1 MGPRVAL
8 CESAQGARY
17 APEDVYEES
26 RRGQRLCQPICETS
40 GPRSSTSESPSN
52 RYGRSTNPPKLSRRA
67 NSGMNREISVWG
79 WRLIIVWLGVR
90 VLPAPPHNP
99 IQTEIFRCRAN
110 RAVPA
115 GFLCGP
121 FVSADGRPNVTAFF
135 AAVVSAPQNRVSR
148 KRRPTV
154 AETSSNG
161 RQLNVPLLRSKYFSD
176 CCPL

>member
-1 MGPRVAL
+1 MQ
-8 CESAQGARY
+8 S
-17 APEDVYEES
+17 
-26 RRGQRLCQPICETS
+26 
-40 GPRSSTSESPSN
+40 
-52 RYGRSTNPPKLSRRA
+52 LSRSA
-67 NSGMNREISVWG
+67 SDSPQ
-79 WRLIIVWLGVR
+79 GVIC
-90 VLPAPPHNP
+90 LSDNPAKFPVIFPVNNP

-115 GFLCGP
+115 GFLCGR

-161 RQLNVPLLRSKYFSD
+161 RQLNVPLLRSKYFSETAALYESNFPHRRCLRAGRLIAPRD
-176 CCPL
+176 DLVLLWAQMATSGRHRFPQL